1 MPRVQDWPHDSG
13 PGRSHGAAGC
23 SIAQA
28 GFLMNHPLQPA
39 GFLPTAFNQAE
50 AELRSKALSG
60 RDGVTATSAGS
71 ELSIAGRRGLVPHPV
86 LNIRARP
93 TIQRSKTIQSP

>member
-1 MPRVQDWPHDSG
+1 
-13 PGRSHGAAGC
+13 
-23 SIAQA
+23 
-28 GFLMNHPLQPA
+28 MNHQLQPA
-39 GFLPTAFNQAE
+39 GCLPTAFNQAE

-71 ELSIAGRRGLVPHPV
+71 ELPIAGRNGLAAVPV
-86 LNIRARP
+86 LNTRARP